1 METLHPGL
9 YFQEVAGTPPVEGV
23 STATAGFVGIASKGR
38 VGEAVLVTNW
48 SQFVKEFGGFI
59 NDSYLAYSV
68 RGFFENGGSRA
79 YVVRAVHYEV
89 DGDTGT
95 YTKTSDVATS
105 QLLAGAE
112 PVLNVNA
119 KNDGTWGNE
128 IKVEVVEGEAVDK
141 FTLNVYY
148 KDELIESYR
157 EVDMETVEVETKAS
171 SFVEVIALGET
182 IPEVTPK
189 TALAGGIDGIEG
201 IVDEDYKHSLT
212 AFDAVPVNLL
222 AIPGVTSVG
231 AHKGLIDYA
240 TARGDAFAVT
250 EVPMGLGIVEAKD
263 YVVKEA
269 NLASEFGAVYYPFIQ
284 VSDPIGLG
292 KNPTKL
298 IPPSGHIIGA
308 IARTDNSYGVWRA
321 PAGTD
326 VKLLG
331 TIGLEYNMSNA
342 EQDILNPENINAIRA
357 FDGEGI
363 CIWGTRTLSGGEYKY
378 IPVRRLIIFIEQ
390 SLNASML
397 WTVFKPNDEKLWGM
411 IKSAV
416 EGFLNTIWAQGG
428 LKGASASDALFV
440 KCDGELNTPDV
451 IDIGRTYVDIGIA
464 PQKPAEFIVF
474 RISLKR

>member
-9 YFQEVAGTPPVEGV
+9 YFQEIAGTPPVEGV
-23 STATAGFVGIASKGR
+23 STATAGFVGITSKGR

-48 SQFVKEFGGFI
+48 SQFINEFGGFI
-59 NDSYLAYSV
+59 NNSYLAYSV

-79 YVVRAVHYEV
+79 YIVRAVHYNV
-89 DGDTGT
+89 DEDTGT
-95 YTKTSDVATS
+95 YTKTSDIATT
-105 QLLAGAE
+105 QLLADTE

-119 KNDGTWGNE
+119 KSDGVWGND
-128 IKVEVVEGEAVDK
+128 IKVEVLKGEAVDK

-148 KDELIESYR
+148 KGALVESYK
-157 EVDMETVEVETKAS
+157 EVDMETIEIETKTS
-171 SFVEVIALGET
+171 SYIEVIVKGDKVPDE
-182 IPEVTPK
+182 TPK
-189 TALAGGIDGIEG
+189 TALVGGKDGIENMT
-201 IVDEDYKHSLT
+201 DEDYKYSLT
-212 AFDAVPVNLL
+212 AFDAVQVNLL
-222 AIPGVTSVG
+222 AIPGVTSIGVQ
-231 AHKGLIDYA
+231 KGLLDYA
-240 TARGDAFAVT
+240 TARGDVFAVT
-250 EVPMGLGIVEAKD
+250 EAPMGLGVKEARD

-269 NLASEFGAVYYPFIQ
+269 NLSTEFGAIYYPFIRI
-284 VSDPIGLG
+284 SDPIGLG

-308 IARTDNSYGVWRA
+308 IARTDNSAGVWRA

-331 TIGLEYNMSNA
+331 TIGLEYNMSDA

-378 IPVRRLIIFIEQ
+378 IPVRRLVIFIEQ
-390 SLNASML
+390 SLKANML

-416 EGFLNTIWAQGG
+416 EGFLSTIWAQGG
-428 LKGASASDALFV
+428 LKGASASDAFFV
-440 KCDGELNTPDV
+440 KCDAELNTPDV
-451 IDIGRTYVDIGIA
+451 VDQGRTYVDIGIA